1 MSNQD
6 FSLSS
11 DAPLTMAG
19 QGEAIRMDDMPP
31 APEAKPTTAASAAAS
46 VAPST
51 APSTAAPGALA
62 PSAAA
67 SGTSG
72 CACPLA
78 QVPATVWK
86 ELLRRPFRKRHP
98 IIFWGLIVLLAVGI
112 GLFGAA
118 LGSNGLMGG
127 QRIALVSVSGPI
139 MDAEPTLEWIRKIER
154 DPSVAGVLLRVD
166 SPGGGAAASQ
176 ELFNALAALAHKKPM
191 AVSMG
196 SLAASGGL
204 MVSMAGSRVF
214 ANASTV
220 TGSIGV
226 RMDIPQLQGLLGK
239 IGVGQETITTAPFK
253 DAGSYMRPLNPD
265 QREYFKKVLDDMHQQ
280 FVDIVAQGRHMEHA
294 KAAALASGKIFT
306 GREAVQLGLVDELGG
321 QESAL
326 AWLSAQ
332 CGVPADRK
340 LLSRPKEGN
349 WLPRGLKTMLGVDL
363 SALGSLTANQPVFLY
378 QF

>member
-6 FSLSS
+6 FSLNGESPLS
-11 DAPLTMAG
+11 MSGIGDIPPQAPSV
-19 QGEAIRMDDMPP
+19 
-31 APEAKPTTAASAAAS
+31 PEAVPAAA
-46 VAPST
+46 V
-51 APSTAAPGALA
+51 AAPQ
-62 PSAAA
+62 P
-67 SGTSG
+67 

-78 QVPATVWK
+78 QVPANVWK

-98 IIFWGLIVLLAVGI
+98 IIFWGFVVLLLAGVGVLGAVI
-112 GLFGAA
+112 GG
-118 LGSNGLMGG
+118 NGLMGG
-127 QRIALVSVSGPI
+127 QRMALVSVSGPI
-139 MDAEPTLEWIRKIER
+139 MDPEPTLEWIRKVER

-176 ELFNALAALAHKKPM
+176 ELYNALSALASKKPV

-204 MVSMAGSRVF
+204 MVSMAGSRIF

-226 RMDIPQLQGLLGK
+226 RMDIPQLQGFLGK
-239 IGVGQETITTAPFK
+239 IGVGQETITTAPYK
-253 DAGSYMRPLNPD
+253 DAGSYMRPLSPE

-280 FVDIVAQGRHMEHA
+280 FVDIVANGRHMEHA
-294 KAAALASGKIFT
+294 RAAALASGKIFT

-321 QESAL
+321 QDSAL

-332 CGVPADRK
+332 CGVPAERK
-340 LLSRPKEGN
+340 LLSRPKEGG

-363 SALGSLTANQPVFLY
+363 GALGGLAANEPVFLY